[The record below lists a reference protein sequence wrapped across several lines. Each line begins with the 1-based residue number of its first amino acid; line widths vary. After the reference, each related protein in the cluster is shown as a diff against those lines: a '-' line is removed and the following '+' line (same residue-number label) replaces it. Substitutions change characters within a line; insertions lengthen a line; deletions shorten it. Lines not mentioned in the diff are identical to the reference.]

1 MYIDKHLS
9 NFIVHTVSQ
18 LPWNEAY
25 DVEVFLASEFWFT
38 GSPPHVCTACNEK
51 LDGGEMLVVKIY
63 IVLSLDGT
71 FVTQTKII

>member
-1 MYIDKHLS
+1 MMWRCFLPV
-9 NFIVHTVSQ
+9 NFGLQVL
-18 LPWNEAY
+18 LPM
-25 DVEVFLASEFWFT
+25 F
-38 GSPPHVCTACNEK
+38 CTACNEK